1 MPVSRR
7 GWLLRSKLVVMLLAV
22 PFLLAADKQIDPHGR
37 PENFDQGKRRMYGV
51 WLEEGTWHLRV
62 TSKNLGKN
70 TKRRIF
76 NGKVEVTG
84 DRLTGAFQGL
94 EKAEKAKD
102 ADYIKVHRDGMGF
115 EFQFAT
121 FGKSD
126 GVTFKVGKKAETITF
141 HLLSDGDDDPEII
154 LIGAK
159 GAHPESAK
167 FTLPAQ

>member
-1 MPVSRR
+1 MAMSRR
-7 GWLLRSKLVVMLLAV
+7 GWLLRSRLWLVLLAA
-22 PFLLAADKQIDPHGR
+22 PFLLAADKAIDPHGR

-51 WLEEGTWHLRV
+51 WLDEGVWHLRM
-62 TSKNLGKN
+62 TSKNVKGA
-70 TKRRIF
+70 KRRIF
-76 NGKVEVTG
+76 NGKVEVAG
-84 DRLTGAFQGL
+84 DRLTGEFQGL

-102 ADYIKVHRDGMGF
+102 ADYIKVDRDGMGF

-126 GVTFKVGKKAETITF
+126 GVTFKVGKKAETVTF
-141 HLLSDGDDDPEII
+141 HLLSDGDDDPDIV

-167 FTLPAQ
+167 FTLPAR